1 MVHGMNDPQCTQD
14 EPLLDNPFWQFSL
27 TVYQQPNCADFLLD
41 AQNRYGIDIN
51 VLLFIGWLAHEQKS
65 LKLSPMFKSTINDFQ
80 QDTIAPI
87 RKIRI
92 AAKKM
97 NNVEFYERLKRLEL
111 VAENIEQ
118 QRLYRLSDK
127 MPLSNKGLS
136 KSIEQSINVYIGQ
149 NDKGVGLIQ
158 EMNWLQTLI
167 QYLQPDTRL

>member
-1 MVHGMNDPQCTQD
+1 MVHHMNDPQCTQD

-80 QDTIAPI
+80 QGTIAPI

-92 AAKKM
+92 AVKKM
-97 NNVEFYERLKRLEL
+97 KNAEFYEALKRLEL
-111 VAENIEQ
+111 LAENLEQ
-118 QRLYRLSDK
+118 QRLYRLFDQMPVSDEDF
-127 MPLSNKGLS
+127 NV
-136 KSIEQSINVYIGQ
+136 SIEQSINVYIGQ
-149 NDKGVGLIQ
+149 NDKGVALIQ
-158 EMNWLQTLI
+158 EKNWLQTLI

>member
-41 AQNRYGIDIN
+41 AQNRYGIDVN

-149 NDKGVGLIQ
+149 NGNGVALIQ
-158 EMNWLQTLI
+158 EKNWLQTLI